1 MYRSSLFLLLP
12 LVLVACSGGSDK
24 GADDTGS
31 ASDDTGAGSSIDG
44 AFAPQEGIWE
54 GGDFK
59 YDDACGLG
67 LGDDSEDEQ
76 IRVTLTMDADGGGF
90 IIVDEDEVD
99 GDSEPMIC
107 TLDGQ
112 AFSCEIGEDDV
123 EDTDFS
129 EMGFDAVMTMDQTMG
144 GDFSSATVGEIRMVI
159 DVGCEGA
166 DCAEV
171 AEMIEIDMPCT
182 SSMSVPLLAG

>member
-1 MYRSSLFLLLP
+1 MYRSSLLLLP
-12 LVLVACSGGSDK
+12 LILIACPGGSGK
-24 GADDTGS
+24 AVDDTGS

-44 AFAPQEGIWE
+44 AFAPQEGSWE

-67 LGDDSEDEQ
+67 LADDSEDEQ
-76 IRVTLTMDADGGGF
+76 IRVTLTMDEDGGGF
-90 IIVDEDEVD
+90 TIVDEDEEG
-99 GDSEPMIC
+99 GDSDPLIC
-107 TLDGQ
+107 ALDGQ
-112 AFSCEIGEDDV
+112 SFTCETPDDDMEDS
-123 EDTDFS
+123 DFADA
-129 EMGFDAVMTMDQTMG
+129 GFDAVMTMDQVLG
-144 GDFSSATVGEIRMVI
+144 GDFSSESAGELRMVI